1 MKPAFHHLRD
11 AVEKAATGLD
21 ADGSHLTAR
30 YLRVALARFEEQLT
44 GRGLF
49 EAIYPD
55 EPRLFEELGEHD
67 RDRYEEIAA
76 RIRGDV
82 RPAAPVDLTLAPGRP
97 VYP

>member
-11 AVEKAATGLD
+11 AVGNAVRGLQEPGP
-21 ADGSHLTAR
+21 ALPNTAR
-30 YLRVALARFEEQLT
+30 HLQVALARFEEQLT

-55 EPRLFEELGEHD
+55 EPRLFEELDELD
-67 RDRYEEIAA
+67 RDRYEAIAE

-82 RPAAPVDLTLAPGRP
+82 RP
-97 VYP
+97 